1 MKNKKKKLII
11 FDADGTLFDS
21 HHSIYQVWLIIA
33 LRFGKIF
40 FRDESHFEEIY
51 KKHHGKW
58 EEYSVYE
65 FGLTE
70 NDFDKIVEIWL
81 KEVDEVYKKYTE
93 WFDDM
98 IYVLNELENRGYIIA
113 IATNNSE
120 KIFSNF
126 FSDIGKKYQIHDQI
140 SHKEVQK
147 PEPDMIIDHM
157 TNFCVSAES
166 TFMVG
171 DTKMDLEA
179 ARNAG
184 VTSIWAKYGSL
195 QDASQLEG
203 FYDYILESPKYL
215 LEIFK

>member
-1 MKNKKKKLII
+1 VQNKKKKLII

-33 LRFGKIF
+33 ERFNRILFKN
-40 FRDESHFEEIY
+40 EKHFEEIY
-51 KKHHGKW
+51 QKYHGKW
-58 EEYSVYE
+58 EEYSIKE
-65 FGLTE
+65 LGFSE
-70 NDFDKIVEIWL
+70 KDFDKIIEIWL
-81 KEVDEVYKKYTE
+81 EEVENVYIKYTE
-93 WFDDM
+93 WFEYM
-98 IYVLNELENRGYIIA
+98 IYVLKELENRGYIIA

-120 KIFSNF
+120 KLFSKF
-126 FSDIGKKYQIHDQI
+126 FSTIGKEYKIHDQI

-147 PEPDMIIDHM
+147 PEPNMIIDHM
-157 TNFCVSAES
+157 INFGISAEH

-195 QDASQLEG
+195 QESSQLEG
-203 FYDYILESPKYL
+203 LYDNILESPKCL